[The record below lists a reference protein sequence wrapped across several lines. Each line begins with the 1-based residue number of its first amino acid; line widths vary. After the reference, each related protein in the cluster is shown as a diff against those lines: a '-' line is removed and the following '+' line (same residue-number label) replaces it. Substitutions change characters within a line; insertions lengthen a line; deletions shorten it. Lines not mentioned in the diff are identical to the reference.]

1 MSHRHLYCDIEHP
14 ERQPNIPELLQV
26 PSDPTSV
33 QLLLQVIN
41 AGSLLLQCHCDSI
54 TFHMTEFKHRRTK
67 LENRPRPLQ
76 IELVIPENLGPQGTQ
91 EGMKHR

>member
-1 MSHRHLYCDIEHP
+1 MSHWHLYCDLEHP
-14 ERQPNIPELLQV
+14 ERQLNIFELLQV

-54 TFHMTEFKHRRTK
+54 PFHMAEFKHRLTK
-67 LENRPRPLQ
+67 LENRPRPL
-76 IELVIPENLGPQGTQ
+76 
-91 EGMKHR
+91 